1 MSRIVISIFLCYP
14 SNEGYVMGRKAKI
27 IPHIPATM
35 EEVAQAIFRPNA
47 EFAKKQRELRKK
59 EEKKKS
65 NKTK

>member
-1 MSRIVISIFLCYP
+1 
-14 SNEGYVMGRKAKI
+14 MGRKPKI
-27 IPHIPATM
+27 FPHISATM